1 VTGDRSTRRLQFAI
15 SVTIVVAALIG
26 CQVHPRRTS
35 GLDGI
40 EEAGV
45 LRVIVRPGFLSAPV
59 HRLGSFNE
67 AELLRRLADRLEV
80 DLQWIEPARHSQI
93 LPWLREG
100 RGDLAISRFSQSAL
114 PSDISASVAV
124 DWVEDLMVAGR
135 GSSASRLG
143 HLARDRLYLHRSASS
158 WLLGAAGISLPIKG
172 MTIVEV
178 PEEVPLEEI
187 LERVRAG
194 RYGVT
199 VADSALVEAA
209 RFTGGL
215 RLIGPPLSERRPLV
229 WATRKSNRRLL
240 MAVNDFLFAEQVL
253 ERSQQSTACRDLSE
267 IRRSGV
273 LRLVT
278 RNSPTT
284 CTIERGGI
292 KGFEYDLAFR
302 LARRLGVRLELAMP
316 PPRTDPLE
324 WLEQGYGDIAAL
336 HEPVTPDNEN
346 RFLVTTPC
354 RRVNLVSVTRS
365 DRDLPAAIEDL
376 SGIDVAA
383 SRQVSALCRLLPLSP
398 PIAASEPF
406 SGADGLTALTMVVR
420 GESDFAVVDSD
431 LADLELAGR
440 PELQLGPQVLPQVPL
455 VWLLNHSSPRL
466 HDTVNG
472 YLRWARST
480 GLMRQLVLRHLG
492 SWRPKVRPE
501 LPQVP
506 PGNLTPYDEILK
518 WVGRRR
524 GIDWRLLASLMYE
537 ESRFNPFAVGPGGSS
552 GLFQLMP
559 ATWRELGVDDPHHPM
574 EAAEAGS
581 LYLRHLMDM
590 YEDLPMPDQVAMA
603 IASYNVGPR
612 HVFDARRHAG
622 NLGLD
627 PDRWLNNVESAMLDL
642 DDPEIARQYSAGVCR
657 CRRAVGYTGRIL
669 RRYRAYIEQF
679 PPE

>member
-1 VTGDRSTRRLQFAI
+1 L
-15 SVTIVVAALIG
+15 TIVVTALAA
-26 CQVHPRRTS
+26 CQTHPRRTS

-45 LRVIVRPGFLSAPV
+45 LRVIVRPGFLDAPV
-59 HRLGSFNE
+59 NRLGSVNE
-67 AELLRRLADRLEV
+67 VELLRQLADRLEV
-80 DLQWIEPARHSQI
+80 ELQWIEPPRHSDI

-100 RGDLAISRFSQSAL
+100 RGDLAVSRLLQDAL

-124 DWVEDLMVAGR
+124 DWVDYLMVAGR

-158 WLLGAAGISLPIKG
+158 WLLGASGISLPIKG
-172 MTIVEV
+172 MTIAQV
-178 PEEVPLEEI
+178 PEDVPLEVI

-209 RFTGGL
+209 RLTGGL
-215 RLIGPPLSERRPLV
+215 RLIGPPLSEQQPLV
-229 WATRKSNRRLL
+229 WATRKSNRRLQ

-253 ERSQQSTACRDLSE
+253 ARSQQSIACRDLSE

-302 LARRLGVRLELAMP
+302 LARRLGVRLALAIP

-354 RRVNLVSVTRS
+354 RRVNLVAITRT

-376 SGIDVAA
+376 SGTEVAA
-383 SRQVSALCRLLPLSP
+383 SRQVASLCRLLPLSP
-398 PIAASEPF
+398 PIEASEPF
-406 SGADGLTALTMVVR
+406 TGADALTALTMVAR
-420 GESDFAVVDSD
+420 GETDFAVVDSD
-431 LADLELAGR
+431 LANIELPGR
-440 PELQLGPQVLPQVPL
+440 PELQLGPQVLPEVPL

-466 HDTVNG
+466 HETVNG

-492 SWRPKVRPE
+492 TWRPEVRPE

-590 YEDLPMPDQVAMA
+590 YQELPIPDQVAMA

-612 HVFDARRHAG
+612 HVFDARRHAK

-627 PDRWLNNVESAMLDL
+627 PDRWLNNVELAMLEL

-657 CRRAVGYTGRIL
+657 CRRAAGYTGRIL